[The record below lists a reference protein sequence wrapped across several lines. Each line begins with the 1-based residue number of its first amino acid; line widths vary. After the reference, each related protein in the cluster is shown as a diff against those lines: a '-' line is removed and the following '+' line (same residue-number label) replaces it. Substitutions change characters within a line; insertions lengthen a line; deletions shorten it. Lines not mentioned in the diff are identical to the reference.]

1 MNLNLFLIGLGKVAF
16 GLLVAA
22 VGIFIATRL
31 LGRMLKF
38 GKIDEELAKGNLAA
52 AALVASSVMS
62 LGLLAQHAVVATF
75 SAMDLA
81 FHGQAITGT
90 VVVTFLIYGL
100 SHVIVSFIIG
110 SLVLVIGA
118 GIFNRLTKGVDEL
131 AEVRK
136 GNLAPA
142 LVLGAVLIVLAIMT
156 APGLEMA
163 LNGLL
168 PLPTLARDELMTPT

>member
-1 MNLNLFLIGLGKVAF
+1 VNLNLFLVGLGKVFF

-38 GKIDEELAKGNLAA
+38 GKIDDELARGNLAA
-52 AALVASSVMS
+52 AALVASAVVS
-62 LGLLAQHAVVATF
+62 LGLLAQHAVIATF

-81 FHGQAITGT
+81 FHGQAMNPT
-90 VVVTFLIYGL
+90 VIVTFVIYGL
-100 SHVIVSFIIG
+100 AHVVVAFIIG
-110 SLVLVIGA
+110 CLVLVLGA

-168 PLPTLARDELMTPT
+168 PLPTLARDEMITPT